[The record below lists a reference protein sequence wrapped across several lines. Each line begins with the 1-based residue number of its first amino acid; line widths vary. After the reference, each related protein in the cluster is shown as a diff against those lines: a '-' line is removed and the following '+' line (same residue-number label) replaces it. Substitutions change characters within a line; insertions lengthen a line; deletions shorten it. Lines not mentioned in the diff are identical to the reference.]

1 MINDI
6 YSDLYITLKLL
17 NIVYISPFIGSND
30 KYLYFIIH
38 IYILIMDKL
47 NLLIFEQPIMHSSWT
62 SGL

>member
-6 YSDLYITLKLL
+6 YSDLYITLILL

-38 IYILIMDKL
+38 VYILIMDKP
-47 NLLIFEQPIMHSSWT
+47 NLLIFEQPSF
-62 SGL
+62 